1 MSEASALVN
10 KLWRYCKVLREDGI
24 STMDYIEQLTFL
36 LFLKMADEREK
47 RAVNP
52 EKIVPENCSWSRLVD
67 SDGDEILKVYSEI
80 LSTLHGQPGVLGTIF
95 LDAKNKI
102 SKPARLRR
110 LVIDLINKEN
120 WSSSGVDVKGDAY
133 EGLLAKGASD
143 AGKSVGQ
150 YFTPRALIAAIVEVM
165 NPHPMDTIHDPAC
178 GTGGF
183 LLAAHEYVSQRI
195 DLDLGMRQHLQSGF
209 CSGAELVEETARLA
223 AMNMILHGIVQP
235 NSTSP
240 IASGRDSLASDDGKR
255 YSMILANPPFGTT
268 AGESDIGSDGEITR
282 FESAISRDDFWVS
295 TSNKQLNFVQ
305 HIKTILDTHGRA
317 AVVLPDN
324 VLFESGAGEI
334 VRKRLLD
341 EFDLHTILR
350 LPTGIFY
357 AGSVKANV
365 LFFDKHPASESPWT
379 KKVWFYDL
387 RTNVHFTQKAKM
399 MQHAHLKDFIESFK
413 VGAFDTRLETERFR
427 CFSYDEIISRPL
439 TNLDIFWLKD
449 DSLEDLFSLDTPDVI
464 ARDIME
470 NLEAVLKEF
479 SSIVESLEAGKAE

>member
-1 MSEASALVN
+1 MSESSALVN

-36 LFLKMADEREK
+36 LFLKMANEREI

-52 EKIVPENCSWSRLVD
+52 ETIVPTNCSWSRLVD
-67 SDGDEILKVYSEI
+67 ADGDEILKIYGEI
-80 LSTLHGQPGVLGTIF
+80 LASLHGQPGVLGTIF

-150 YFTPRALIAAIVEVM
+150 YFTPRALIAAIVKVM
-165 NPHPMDTIHDPAC
+165 NPQPLDTIHDPAC

-183 LLAAHEYVSQRI
+183 LLAAHDYVSRRI
-195 DLDLGMRQHLQSGF
+195 DLDLSMRQHLQSGF
-209 CSGAELVEETARLA
+209 CSGTELVEETARLA
-223 AMNMILHGIVQP
+223 AMNMLLHGIVQP
-235 NSTSP
+235 NSSSP

-268 AGESDIGSDGEITR
+268 AGESDIGSDGEITKY
-282 FESAISRDDFWVS
+282 ESSVNRDDFWVS

-305 HIKTILDTHGRA
+305 HIKTIMNIYGKA

-324 VLFESGAGEI
+324 VLFESGAGET
-334 VRKRLLD
+334 VRRRLLD
-341 EFDLHTILR
+341 DFNLHTILR

-365 LFFDKHPASESPWT
+365 LFFDKYPASETPWT

-399 MQHAHLKDFIESFK
+399 MQLNHLEDFIECYK
-413 VGAFDTRLETERFR
+413 VGDFEARTENERFK
-427 CFSYDEIISRPL
+427 CFSYEEIIIRPL

-449 DSLEDLFSLDTPDVI
+449 DTLEDLFSLDAPDVI
-464 ARDIME
+464 ARDILE
-470 NLEAVLKEF
+470 NLESVLNEF
-479 SSIVESLEAGKAE
+479 SAIVEALEEGK

>member
-1 MSEASALVN
+1 
-10 KLWRYCKVLREDGI
+10 
-24 STMDYIEQLTFL
+24 MDYIEQLTFL

-52 EKIVPENCSWSRLVD
+52 ERIVPENCSWSRLVD
-67 SDGDEILKVYSEI
+67 ADGDEILMVYSEI
-80 LSTLHGQPGVLGTIF
+80 LLTLHGQPGVLGTIF

-110 LVIDLINKEN
+110 LVIDLINREN

-150 YFTPRALIAAIVEVM
+150 YFTPRALISAIVKVM
-165 NPHPMDTIHDPAC
+165 NPQPLDTIHDPAC

-183 LLAAHEYVSQRI
+183 LLAAHEHVSKRI
-195 DLDLGMRQHLQSGF
+195 DLDTAMREHLQSGF
-209 CSGAELVEETARLA
+209 CSGAELVKETARLA

-235 NSTSP
+235 NSLSP
-240 IASGRDSLASDDGKR
+240 IASGRDSLTSDDGKR

-268 AGESDIGSDGEITR
+268 AGETDISSDGEITK
-282 FESAISRDDFWVS
+282 SDSSISRDDFWVT

-305 HIKTILDTHGRA
+305 HIKTIMAINGKA

-324 VLFESGAGEI
+324 VLFESGSGET

-341 EFDLHTILR
+341 EFNLHTILR

-365 LFFDKHPASESPWT
+365 LFFDKYPASENPWT
-379 KKVWFYDL
+379 RNVWFYDL

-399 MQHAHLKDFIESFK
+399 MQLNHLEDFIENYKVDNFEARRATDRFK
-413 VGAFDTRLETERFR
+413 
-427 CFSYDEIISRPL
+427 CFSYEEIIARPL

-449 DSLEDLFSLDTPDVI
+449 DSLEDLFSLDAPDVI
-464 ARDIME
+464 ARDIKE
-470 NLEAVLKEF
+470 NLESVLKEF
-479 SSIVESLEAGKAE
+479 AAIVESLEKGK